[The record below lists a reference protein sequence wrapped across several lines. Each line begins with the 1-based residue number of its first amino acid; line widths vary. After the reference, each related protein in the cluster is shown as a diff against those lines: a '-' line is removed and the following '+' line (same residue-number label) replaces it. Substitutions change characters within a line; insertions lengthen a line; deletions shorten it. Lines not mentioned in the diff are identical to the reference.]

1 MSYYYCYKLG
11 YKKNNKIYPLF
22 PFRDDG
28 TWADVITRSRSYDNH
43 LHDDFNAINKDM
55 LSDEMI
61 KQLLKDVSLYGE
73 SEEDYI
79 DKVVPYIKWLPLDQ
93 LPADEYLKSGYYLI
107 SDVERYESESK
118 DTRSVFDMDLFYDQ
132 MSTTAYNA
140 RLHNVLMVGDDS
152 EKDEDGD
159 YIKRPITDYMF
170 YVYPDYDCKEYDS
183 FLLKTMA
190 RMCDTYH
197 MDKDTEIVVI
207 DMEG

>member
-28 TWADVITRSRSYDNH
+28 TWTDVITRSRSYDNH
-43 LHDDFNAINKDM
+43 LHDDFYNISKDM

-61 KQLLKDVSLYGE
+61 RQLLKDVSLYGK

-93 LPADEYLKSGYYLI
+93 LPDDEYLKSGYYLI

-140 RLHNVLMVGDDS
+140 RLRNVLMVGDDS

-190 RMCDTYH
+190 GMCDTYH